1 MDMLKIVT
9 ALAQI
14 NTNEDS
20 RYNSIGEEFLAIGKK
35 DGQIGVVDE
44 NGNVDIVGSPVT
56 IERNGNNGQ
65 ITLNANGEKIQ
76 IKWGRF
82 FADSGAG
89 SGVTNET
96 ISFDKPFE
104 NDCSIISVTQISN
117 DAIRNIMA
125 TPAKSSFNLSFEGG
139 KNNEELA
146 YFAIGY

>member
-20 RYNSIGEEFLAIGKK
+20 RYNSIGKEFLAVGKK

-65 ITLNANGEKIQ
+65 ITLNASGEKIQ
-76 IKWGRF
+76 IKWGGFSLILEQVR
-82 FADSGAG
+82 ALQ
-89 SGVTNET
+89 V
-96 ISFDKPFE
+96 K
-104 NDCSIISVTQISN
+104 
-117 DAIRNIMA
+117 R
-125 TPAKSSFNLSFEGG
+125 
-139 KNNEELA
+139 
-146 YFAIGY
+146 